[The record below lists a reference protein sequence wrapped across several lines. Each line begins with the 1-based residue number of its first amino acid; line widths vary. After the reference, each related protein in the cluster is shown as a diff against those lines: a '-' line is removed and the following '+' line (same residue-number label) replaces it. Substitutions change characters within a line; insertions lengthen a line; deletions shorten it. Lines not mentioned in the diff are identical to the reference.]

1 MLILFL
7 QTEQPPKP
15 CREVPINMKSAIILF
30 DFDGTLADT
39 FESGARLINQFAEQF
54 GYSKIDFAKHK
65 DLSARQL
72 VKLSG
77 VKWWQIPRLVR
88 FFRRESAIHADEIKP
103 FDGVVE
109 MVQQLSQ
116 HCDVGILSTNSA
128 ETVGKFLT
136 NNALRDYFHFIKTN
150 VPLFGKSR
158 ALRRAV
164 RFLRR
169 NYTFILYVGDEIR
182 DIEACRKVGLDIIS
196 VSWGFNSREALLASN
211 KNVADS
217 AEQLSAIIL
226 QTI

>member
-1 MLILFL
+1 MQSSI
-7 QTEQPPKP
+7 
-15 CREVPINMKSAIILF
+15 VLF

-65 DLSARQL
+65 DHSARQL

-88 FFRRESAIHADEIKP
+88 FFRRESSKRADEIKP
-103 FDGVVE
+103 FNGVVE
-109 MVQQLSQ
+109 MVRQLSQ

-136 NNALRDYFHFIKTN
+136 NNALDSYFCYIKTN

-164 RFLRR
+164 RFLHR

-211 KNVADS
+211 NNVADS
-217 AEQLSAIIL
+217 ADQLGAMIL

>member
-1 MLILFL
+1 MQSSI
-7 QTEQPPKP
+7 
-15 CREVPINMKSAIILF
+15 VLF

-65 DLSARQL
+65 DHSARQL

-88 FFRRESAIHADEIKP
+88 FFRRESAKRADEIKP
-103 FDGVVE
+103 FNGVVD
-109 MVQQLSQ
+109 MVRQLSQ

-136 NNALRDYFHFIKTN
+136 NNALDSYFCYIKTN

-164 RFLRR
+164 RFLHR

-211 KNVADS
+211 NNVADS
-217 AEQLSAIIL
+217 ADQLGAMIL

>member
-1 MLILFL
+1 MQSSI
-7 QTEQPPKP
+7 
-15 CREVPINMKSAIILF
+15 VLF

-65 DLSARQL
+65 DHSARQL

-88 FFRRESAIHADEIKP
+88 FFRRESSKRADEIKP
-103 FDGVVE
+103 FNGVVD
-109 MVQQLSQ
+109 MVRQLSQ

-136 NNALRDYFHFIKTN
+136 NNALDSYFCYIKTN

-164 RFLRR
+164 RFLHR

-211 KNVADS
+211 NNVADS
-217 AEQLSAIIL
+217 ADQLGAMIL

>member
-1 MLILFL
+1 
-7 QTEQPPKP
+7 
-15 CREVPINMKSAIILF
+15 
-30 DFDGTLADT
+30 
-39 FESGARLINQFAEQF
+39 
-54 GYSKIDFAKHK
+54 
-65 DLSARQL
+65 
-72 VKLSG
+72 
-77 VKWWQIPRLVR
+77 VR
-88 FFRRESAIHADEIKP
+88 FFRRESAKHADEIKP

-136 NNALRDYFHFIKTN
+136 NNALDSYFCYIKTN

-196 VSWGFNSREALLASN
+196 VSWGFNSREALTESN